1 MLRVRADQVN
11 FVAASN
17 GAANERPANRNSQLA
32 GANESK
38 EPKVEGERT
47 LPGGGNLNIG
57 VDEKRN
63 NKGDYLN
70 VWHQEIKQKEENK
83 KREREEKIRRERE
96 ELQAAMN
103 YNPFGK
109 KDGGPGAGRVRQS
122 PAIN

>member
-1 MLRVRADQVN
+1 VLKVRQEQVN

-17 GAANERPANRNSQLA
+17 GAANEKPANRNNQL
-32 GANESK
+32 GGVNESK
-38 EPKVEGERT
+38 ESKAEGEKT
-47 LPGGGNLNIG
+47 LPGGGNLNFH
-57 VDEKRN
+57 VDEKRG

-96 ELQAAMN
+96 ELQAAMD

-109 KDGGPGAGRVRQS
+109 KDAGPAGFVRQS